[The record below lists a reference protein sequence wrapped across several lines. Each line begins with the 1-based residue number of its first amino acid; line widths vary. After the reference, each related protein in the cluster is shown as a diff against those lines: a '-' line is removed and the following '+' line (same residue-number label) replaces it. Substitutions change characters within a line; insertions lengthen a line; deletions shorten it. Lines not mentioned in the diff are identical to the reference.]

1 MKILLVED
9 YAVKAEYVKEFMQ
22 KEFPQMEIVHK
33 ESYNSASREIFT
45 NHHQY
50 CLILL
55 DMTMSTFDVSIDE
68 DGGNPEP
75 IAGCNILDGMFLR
88 GIKTKVIVVTMY
100 RSFDDLSLSDLHN
113 NLLEQY
119 PENYAGQVSFA
130 IDRTD
135 WQKELKNLI
144 NSII

>member
-9 YAVKAEYVKEFMQ
+9 YAVKAEYVKRFIQ
-22 KEFPQMEIVHK
+22 KEFPGFEIVHK

-50 CLILL
+50 DFILL

-88 GIKTKVIVVTMY
+88 GITTKVIVVTMY

-119 PENYAGQVSFA
+119 PENYIGHVSFA

-135 WQKELKNLI
+135 WQKELKNLVNTI
-144 NSII
+144 L